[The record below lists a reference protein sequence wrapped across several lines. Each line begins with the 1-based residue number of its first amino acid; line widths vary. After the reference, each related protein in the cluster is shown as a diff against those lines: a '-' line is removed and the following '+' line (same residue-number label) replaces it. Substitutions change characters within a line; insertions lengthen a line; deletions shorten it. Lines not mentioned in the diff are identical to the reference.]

1 MVPAVVHVVAVMLI
15 SLNSLGTLTG
25 ERVNVNLLACTNRSN
40 LACVPTSSNES
51 VQHNSQQRNSALY
64 SFTMVITIHKK
75 DPSGLISTLFVPII
89 MLCICT
95 PFPGQALQGDVTP

>member
-64 SFTMVITIHKK
+64 SFTMVIAIHKK
-75 DPSGLISTLFVPII
+75 DPSGLIYTLFVPII